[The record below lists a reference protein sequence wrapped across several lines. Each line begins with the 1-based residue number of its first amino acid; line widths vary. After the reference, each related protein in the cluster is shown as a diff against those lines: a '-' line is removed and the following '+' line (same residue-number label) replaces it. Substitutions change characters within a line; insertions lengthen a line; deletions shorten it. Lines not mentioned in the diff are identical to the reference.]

1 MAPLQQKS
9 LEMYEIPRVIV
20 FGPNAINKVP
30 EILDKLGLN
39 GLRGLILIGPHFGK
53 HLIEKVE
60 CRTCDVEEVEEI
72 SPEKI
77 LELSNKYMSIT
88 DYIIALGGGKIIDF
102 GKAMAHVMGIP
113 YVSIPTIASHDG
125 IASPYVS
132 HILQIDLNKHGISK
146 VQKSPI
152 AIIADTSII
161 LEAPRRYLLAGI
173 GELVGKLIAVKDW
186 ELAVRVKGEEFS
198 EYAAALARDS
208 SLIVLKNRDKLKVH
222 DEESVRIVVKALLGC
237 GVAMAIAGSSR
248 PCSGSEHLFSHAV
261 DILARE
267 RGFRPA
273 LHGEQV
279 ALGAIMMAYLHGMRW
294 RRIKSFLQSLNI
306 PVTAKEL
313 GLDRDIIIEALM
325 MAHNVRPDRF
335 TILGAGLSKKAAE
348 NVVEVTGIA

>member
-1 MAPLQQKS
+1 MASVQRKS
-9 LEMYEIPRVIV
+9 LEMYEIPRIVV
-20 FGPNAINKVP
+20 FGPNAIGKVP
-30 EILDKLGLN
+30 EILSKIGLN
-39 GLRGLILIGPHFGK
+39 GLRGLILIGPRFGR
-53 HLIEKVE
+53 HLIDKLE
-60 CRTCDVEEVEEI
+60 CRTCDVEEIDEI
-72 SPEKI
+72 SPERI
-77 LELSNKYMSIT
+77 IELSGRYAHVT
-88 DYIIALGGGKIIDF
+88 DYIVALGGGRIIDF
-102 GKAMAHVMGIP
+102 GKAMAYIMNVP

-132 HILQIDLNKHGISK
+132 HVLQLDLNKHGIGK

-208 SLIVLKNRDKLKVH
+208 ALIVLKNKDRLKVH
-222 DEESVRIVVKALLGC
+222 NEESVRIVVKALLGC

-248 PCSGSEHLFSHAV
+248 PCSGSEHLFSHAI
-261 DILARE
+261 DLLARE

-279 ALGAIMMAYLHGMRW
+279 ALGAIMMAYLHGMKW

-313 GLDRDIIIEALM
+313 GLDRDVIIEALTI
-325 MAHNVRPDRF
+325 AHNVRPDRF
-335 TILGAGLSKKAAE
+335 TILGAGLTRKAAE
-348 NVVEVTGIA
+348 NIVEITGVA

>member
-1 MAPLQQKS
+1 
-9 LEMYEIPRVIV
+9 MYEIPRIVV
-20 FGPNAINKVP
+20 FGPNAIGKVP
-30 EILDKLGLN
+30 EILSKIGLN

-53 HLIEKVE
+53 HLIDKLE
-60 CRTCDVEEVEEI
+60 CRMCDMEEI
-72 SPEKI
+72 DEIGPERI
-77 LELSNKYMSIT
+77 IELSSRYAHVT
-88 DYIIALGGGKIIDF
+88 DYIIALGGGRIIDF
-102 GKAMAHVMGIP
+102 GKAMAYIMNVP

-132 HILQIDLNKHGISK
+132 HVLQLDLNKHGIGK

-186 ELAVRVKGEEFS
+186 ELAVKVRGEEFS
-198 EYAAALARDS
+198 EYAATLARDS
-208 SLIVLKNRDKLKVH
+208 ALMVLRNRDRLKVH
-222 DEESVRIVVKALLGC
+222 NEESVRIVVKALLGC

-248 PCSGSEHLFSHAV
+248 PCSGSEHLFSHAI
-261 DILARE
+261 DLLARE

-279 ALGAIMMAYLHGMRW
+279 ALGAIMMAYLHGMKW

-313 GLDRDIIIEALM
+313 GLDRDVIIDALT

-335 TILGAGLSKKAAE
+335 TILGAGLTRKAAE
-348 NVVEVTGIA
+348 NLVEITGVA

>member
-1 MAPLQQKS
+1 MASPQRKS
-9 LEMYEIPRVIV
+9 LEMYEIPRVVV
-20 FGPNAINKVP
+20 FGPNAISKVP
-30 EILDKLGLN
+30 EILSKIGLN

-53 HLIEKVE
+53 HLIDKIE
-60 CRTCDVEEVEEI
+60 CRICDVEEISEI
-72 SPEKI
+72 SPEGI
-77 LELSNKYMSIT
+77 IELSNKYAHIV
-88 DYIIALGGGKIIDF
+88 DYIIALGGGRIIDF
-102 GKAMAHVMGIP
+102 GKAMAHIMNAP

-132 HILQIDLNKHGISK
+132 HILQLDLNKYGLGK
-146 VQKSPI
+146 VQRTPI

-161 LEAPRRYLLAGI
+161 LEAPRRYLLAGV
-173 GELVGKLIAVKDW
+173 GELIGKLIAVKDW

-208 SLIVLKNRDKLKVH
+208 ALIVLRNRDRLKIH
-222 DEESVRIVVKALLGC
+222 GEESVRIVVKALLGC

-248 PCSGSEHLFSHAV
+248 PCSGSEHLFSHAI
-261 DILARE
+261 DLLARE

-294 RRIKSFLQSLNI
+294 RRIRSFLQSLNI
-306 PVTAKEL
+306 PVTAKDL
-313 GLDRDIIIEALM
+313 GLDREIIIEALT

-335 TILGAGLSKKAAE
+335 TILGAGLSRKAAE
-348 NVVEVTGIA
+348 NLIEITGIA

>member
-1 MAPLQQKS
+1 M
-9 LEMYEIPRVIV
+9 
-20 FGPNAINKVP
+20 
-30 EILDKLGLN
+30 
-39 GLRGLILIGPHFGK
+39 
-53 HLIEKVE
+53 
-60 CRTCDVEEVEEI
+60 
-72 SPEKI
+72 
-77 LELSNKYMSIT
+77 
-88 DYIIALGGGKIIDF
+88 DF
-102 GKAMAHVMGIP
+102 GKAMAYIMNVP

-132 HILQIDLNKHGISK
+132 HILQLDLNKYGVGK
-146 VQKSPI
+146 VQRSPI

-208 SLIVLKNRDKLKVH
+208 ALIVLRNRDRLKVH
-222 DEESVRIVVKALLGC
+222 SEEGVRIVVKALLGC

-248 PCSGSEHLFSHAV
+248 PCSGSEHLFSHAI
-261 DILARE
+261 DLLARE

-279 ALGAIMMAYLHGMRW
+279 ALGAIMMAYLHGMKW

-313 GLDRDIIIEALM
+313 GLDRDVIIDALT

-335 TILGAGLSKKAAE
+335 TILGAGLTRKAAE
-348 NVVEVTGIA
+348 NLIEITGIA

>member
-1 MAPLQQKS
+1 MGSMQYKS
-9 LEMYEIPRVIV
+9 LEMYEIPRVVV

-30 EILDKLGLN
+30 EILSKINLN

-53 HLIEKVE
+53 HLLEKIG
-60 CRTCDVEEVEEI
+60 CRICDVEEINEL
-72 SPEKI
+72 SPESI
-77 LELSNKYMSIT
+77 ISLANKYANT
-88 DYIIALGGGKIIDF
+88 ADYIIALGGGKIIDF
-102 GKAMAHVMGIP
+102 GKALAHIMNVP

-132 HILQIDLNKHGISK
+132 HVLQVDLNKYGIGK
-146 VQKSPI
+146 VHKSPI

-161 LEAPRRYLLAGI
+161 LEAPRRYLLAGV

-186 ELAVRVKGEEFS
+186 EFAVRVKGEEFS

-208 SLIVLKNRDKLKVH
+208 ALIALRNGGKLRVH
-222 DEESVRIVVKALLGC
+222 NEESVRIVVKALLGC

-248 PCSGSEHLFSHAV
+248 PCSGSEHLFSHAI

-267 RGFRPA
+267 NGFRPA

-279 ALGAIMMAYLHGMRW
+279 ALGAIMMAYLHGMKW
-294 RRIKSFLQSLNI
+294 RKIRAFLQGLNI

-325 MAHNVRPDRF
+325 MAPNVRPERF
-335 TILGAGLSKKAAE
+335 TILSTGLSRKAAE
-348 NVVEVTGIA
+348 NIVETTGIA

>member
-313 GLDRDIIIEALM
+313 GLDRDIVIEALM

-335 TILGAGLSKKAAE
+335 TILGAGLSRKAAE

>member
-1 MAPLQQKS
+1 MASVQRKS
-9 LEMYEIPRVIV
+9 LEMYEIPRVVV
-20 FGPNAINKVP
+20 FGPNAISKVP
-30 EILDKLGLN
+30 EILSKIGLD

-53 HLIEKVE
+53 HLIEKIE
-60 CRTCDVEEVEEI
+60 CRICDVEEVDEI
-72 SPEKI
+72 SPERI
-77 LELSNKYMSIT
+77 IELSNRYAHVT
-88 DYIIALGGGKIIDF
+88 DYIIALGGGRIIDF
-102 GKAMAHVMGIP
+102 GKAMAYMMNVP

-132 HILQIDLNKHGISK
+132 HVLQLDLNKHGVGK
-146 VQKSPI
+146 VQRSPI

-198 EYAAALARDS
+198 EYAAALAKDS
-208 SLIVLKNRDKLKVH
+208 ALIVLRNRDRLKVH
-222 DEESVRIVVKALLGC
+222 NEESVRIVVKALLGC

-248 PCSGSEHLFSHAV
+248 PCSGSEHLFSHAI
-261 DILARE
+261 DLLARE

-294 RRIKSFLQSLNI
+294 RRIRSFLQSLNI

-313 GLDRDIIIEALM
+313 GLDREIIIEALTI
-325 MAHNVRPDRF
+325 AHNVRPDRF
-335 TILGAGLSKKAAE
+335 TILGAGLTRKAAE
-348 NVVEVTGIA
+348 NLVEITGVA

>member
-1 MAPLQQKS
+1 MVSIQHKP

-20 FGPNAINKVP
+20 FGPNAINKAP
-30 EILDKLGLN
+30 EILGKVNLD
-39 GLRGLILIGPHFGK
+39 GLRGLILVGPHFGK
-53 HLIEKVE
+53 HLVDKLE
-60 CRTCDVEEVEEI
+60 CRVCDVEEVGEL
-72 SPEKI
+72 SPEGVINLARKY
-77 LELSNKYMSIT
+77 SNVI
-88 DYIIALGGGKIIDF
+88 DYVVALGGGRIIDF
-102 GKAMAHVMGIP
+102 GKALAHVMGVP

-132 HILQIDLNKHGISK
+132 HVFQMDLNRYGIGK

-186 ELAVRVKGEEFS
+186 ELAVRIKGEEFS

-208 SLIVLKNRDKLKVH
+208 ALIVLKNGDKLRMH
-222 DEESVRIVVKALLGC
+222 GEESVRVVVKALLGC

-248 PCSGSEHLFSHAV
+248 PCSGSEHLFSHAI

-267 RGFRPA
+267 WGFKPA

-294 RRIKSFLQSLNI
+294 RRIRAFLQSLNI
-306 PVTAKEL
+306 PVTAREI
-313 GLDRDIIIEALM
+313 GLDRDVIIEALM
-325 MAHNVRPDRF
+325 RAPSVRPDRF
-335 TILGAGLSKKAAE
+335 TVLSMGLSRKAAE
-348 NVVEVTGIA
+348 NLVEATGVA